1 MRIQNLLFTLN
12 MFKIIIGR
20 ERGLSNMRLVKEYG
34 LYFMIMQE
42 TLIKGHFTNSL
53 CSEIWGLSK
62 GIFYWDFWI
71 INFLYYGIFC
81 LCLDIYEGW
90 LNN

>member
-1 MRIQNLLFTLN
+1 
-12 MFKIIIGR
+12 
-20 ERGLSNMRLVKEYG
+20 MRLVKEYG